1 MPTFKFAKLVRNN
14 IPQWHRQSG
23 HTVKGRQLRGDDLRN
38 ALIEKL
44 HEEADEVSG
53 ALSREELV
61 EEIGDVQQI
70 IDDLLVT
77 QSINETELRSVMAKK
92 VENKGGFQNGE
103 YIETVTMPNED
114 DKWAQY
120 CRRAPEKYPEVFEE
134 AV

>member
-1 MPTFKFAKLVRNN
+1 MPTFQFAKLVRDN
-14 IPQWHRQSG
+14 IPEWHRQSG
-23 HTVKGRQLRGDDLRN
+23 HTVKGRQLTGDDLKS

-53 ALSREELV
+53 ALSRDDLI

-70 IDDLLVT
+70 IDDLLAT
-77 QSINETELRSVMAKK
+77 QNITEDELRAVMVKK

-103 YIETVTMPNED
+103 YIETVTMPNEN